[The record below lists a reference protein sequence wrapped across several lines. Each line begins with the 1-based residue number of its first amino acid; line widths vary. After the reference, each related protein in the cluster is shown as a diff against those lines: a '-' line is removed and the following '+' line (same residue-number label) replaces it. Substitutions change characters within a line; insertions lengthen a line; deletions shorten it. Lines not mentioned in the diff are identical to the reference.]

1 MAVYL
6 IKRISILATI
16 CAYVILI
23 PGIALA
29 EPVHINS
36 VPSMIIAQ
44 SQKNTDYSLFWDTN
58 IGTHSMN
65 TPQQQ
70 QQLQAAR
77 QRRNRDIAAVLNTSQ
92 RAKLAENMRS
102 GDNISQGLKKL
113 NLPSE
118 QKELI
123 DTILELANLK
133 MQAILSRYS
142 LEIRQ
147 N

>member
-1 MAVYL
+1 MAVHL
-6 IKRISILATI
+6 IKRLSILASI

-36 VPSMIIAQ
+36 IPSIIAQ
-44 SQKNTDYSLFWDTN
+44 IQKNTDSSLLWDTN
-58 IGTHSMN
+58 ISGTHSMN

-77 QRRNRDIAAVLNTSQ
+77 QRRNRDIGAVLNTSQ

-102 GDNISQGLKKL
+102 GDNINQGLKKL
-113 NLPSE
+113 NLPPE

-133 MQAILSRYS
+133 MQAISSRYS
-142 LEIRQ
+142 LQIRQ